1 MIKDYQIEMI
11 NVEDGDSFV
20 VYYTTDDG
28 AKHLVL
34 IDAGRHRTG
43 DRVLNHLR
51 RNHKG
56 EEIELAIVTHPDEDH
71 YGGFV
76 YLLEQIRDK
85 NIAAFPIKHFWLN
98 DPRKH
103 ISLDDVK
110 EEIQKQT
117 LEERLKEIYAADDTD
132 LISLLEECKIPYR
145 EVFTEAIRVGVGLD
159 EYGKNRFK
167 WHVVP
172 SNQEGFT
179 ILGPTKDYYEKQCF
193 DFKYNGVTPI
203 PEKSEDDTI
212 EKNPDF
218 EDTEVYYSKTLDE
231 AGDDTSCT
239 NKSSIVV
246 LFQPREDKKYL
257 FTGDASRDSFENM
270 PDPQKEIC
278 KDIYWLKVPHHGS
291 ERNLNS
297 ALIKHLNPKIA
308 YISTERIGRYADICT
323 INALKKKG
331 CKVMS
336 THKNQDLSSIFHNRF
351 FPDGEF
357 KLAEWC

>member
-1 MIKDYQIEMI
+1 MIKNYQIEMI
-11 NVEDGDSFV
+11 NVEDGDAFV

-34 IDAGRHRTG
+34 IDAGRYRTG
-43 DRVLNHLR
+43 DKVLTHLNR
-51 RNHKG
+51 IHKG

-76 YLLEQIRDK
+76 YLLERFRDK
-85 NIAAFPIKHFWLN
+85 NKAAFPIKRFWLN

-110 EEIQKQT
+110 EDIQKKT
-117 LEERLKEIYAADDTD
+117 LEKRLKEIYAVNDTD
-132 LISLLEECKIPYR
+132 LITLLDECKIPYN
-145 EVFTEAIRVGVGLD
+145 EAFAEDGSISSVD
-159 EYGKNRFK
+159 E
-167 WHVVP
+167 HCLA
-172 SNQEGFT
+172 SDQIGFT
-179 ILGPTKDYYEKQCF
+179 ILGPTKDYYEQKCY
-193 DFKYNGVTPI
+193 DFKYDGVTPI
-203 PEKSEDDTI
+203 TEKSEDDTI

-218 EDTEVYYSKTLDE
+218 EDTEEYYSKALDN

-246 LFQPREDKKYL
+246 LFQPKEDKKYL
-257 FTGDASRDSFENM
+257 FTGDASRESFENM
-270 PDPQKEIC
+270 TDQHKELC
-278 KDIYWLKVPHHGS
+278 ENVYWLKVPHHGS

-308 YISTERIGRYADICT
+308 YISAERIGRYVDICT

-336 THKNQDLSSIFHNRF
+336 THKNMNSSSIFHNRF
-351 FPDGEF
+351 FPDGKF